1 MKPVYTVRE
10 LVSILG
16 LTTEN
21 QVRNRIE
28 AIRDLLLPH
37 LRRGPNNQLLLTEEG
52 LRLLRD
58 LQALCETGHTL
69 KEASN
74 ILRFRLESD
83 EEANARHLGET
94 GKNQEKVGGKGDE
107 GWRALVEHLAQEVRD
122 LSERVRLLEA
132 RLQAQ
137 TGQKAWWERWRDLKI
152 S

>member
-16 LTTEN
+16 LATEN

-37 LRRGPNNQLLLTEEG
+37 LRRGPNNQILLTEEG

-58 LQALCETGHTL
+58 LHALCETGHTL
-69 KEASN
+69 KEAAN
-74 ILRFRLESD
+74 ILRFKSELN
-83 EEANARHLGET
+83 EEMRPKASNET
-94 GKNQEKVGGKGDE
+94 GENREKGQ
-107 GWRALVEHLAQEVRD
+107 GWGSDGWQALVEHLAQEVRD
-122 LSERVRLLEA
+122 LSERVRILEA
-132 RLQAQ
+132 RLQTQ

-152 S
+152 P

>member
-1 MKPVYTVRE
+1 MYTVRE

-16 LTTEN
+16 LATEN

-58 LQALCETGHTL
+58 VQALCETGHTL
-69 KEASN
+69 KEAAN
-74 ILRFRLESD
+74 ILRFRLERNLEMAEMVS
-83 EEANARHLGET
+83 EKT
-94 GKNQEKVGGKGDE
+94 GKNQEKQEKGGEE
-107 GWRALVEHLAQEVRD
+107 GWRAFLEHLAAEVRD
-122 LSERVRLLEA
+122 LAERVRVLEA
-132 RLQAQ
+132 KLQGSTRQA
-137 TGQKAWWERWRDLKI
+137 AWWERWRDLKI

>member
-1 MKPVYTVRE
+1 MYTVRE

-16 LTTEN
+16 LATEN

-28 AIRDLLLPH
+28 AVRDLLLPH

-58 LQALCETGHTL
+58 LQALCETGHTM
-69 KEASN
+69 KEAAN
-74 ILRFRLESD
+74 ILRFKSES
-83 EEANARHLGET
+83 NAKTSEKPLDKTRENQ
-94 GKNQEKVGGKGDE
+94 GKAEGRGDE
-107 GWRALVEHLAQEVRD
+107 GWQALVEHLAQEVRD
-122 LSERVRLLEA
+122 LSERVRILEA

-152 S
+152 P

>member
-1 MKPVYTVRE
+1 MYSVRE
-10 LVSILG
+10 LVAILG
-16 LTTEN
+16 VATEN

-58 LQALCETGHTL
+58 LHALCETGHTL
-69 KEASN
+69 KEAAN
-74 ILRFRLESD
+74 ILRFRAESTEKITVPVSEKS
-83 EEANARHLGET
+83 EENR
-94 GKNQEKVGGKGDE
+94 EKPRVEGDA
-107 GWRALVEHLAQEVRD
+107 GWRALLEHLAQEVRD

-137 TGQKAWWERWRDLKI
+137 GGQKTWWERWRDLKI
-152 S
+152 P